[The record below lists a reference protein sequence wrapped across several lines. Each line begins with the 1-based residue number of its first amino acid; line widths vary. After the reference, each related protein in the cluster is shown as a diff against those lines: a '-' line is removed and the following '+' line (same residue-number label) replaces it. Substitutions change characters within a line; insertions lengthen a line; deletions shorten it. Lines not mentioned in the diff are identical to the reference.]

1 MEKENYSK
9 YDLIK
14 RILVSNLEEDV
25 KEALV
30 NRLISEHSSYPLYYP
45 YWYASISNTGAVAK
59 STPSIQLYN
68 EEKK

>member
-25 KEALV
+25 KEAIV
-30 NRLISEHSSYPLYYP
+30 NELISEHKSYPL
-45 YWYASISNTGAVAK
+45 WYASNNTDAVAK
-59 STPSIQLYN
+59 STPSIQLYS